1 MKKENMLRNVI
12 VLAVAVVSCTAGIVK
27 IAKYFKGKEEKEVAK
42 DFLLQANNNK
52 SFSTEQLVSVV
63 KDSVDKLGYTVFVK
77 TPKGTIGNTARLLY
91 LPCNAEKWRVRM
103 LDENSLIV
111 IPEGVIEEQEN
122 EDLIFAE

>member
-1 MKKENMLRNVI
+1 MRKENILRNVI

-27 IAKYFKGKEEKEVAK
+27 VAKYFKEKEEKEVAK
-42 DFLLQANNNK
+42 DFLQQADNK
-52 SFSTEQLVSVV
+52 SFSTEQLISAV

-91 LPCNAEKWRVRM
+91 LPCNAEKWRVKI
-103 LDENSLIV
+103 LDGDSLIV
-111 IPEGVIEEQEN
+111 IPEGAIEEQEN

>member
-12 VLAVAVVSCTAGIVK
+12 VFAGAVVSCTAGIVK
-27 IAKYFKGKEEKEVAK
+27 VVKYFKEKEEKEVVK
-42 DFLLQANNNK
+42 DFLLQADNK
-52 SFSTEQLVSVV
+52 SFSTEQLVSIV
-63 KDSVDKLGYTVFVK
+63 KDSVGKLGYTVFVK

-91 LPCNAEKWRVRM
+91 LPCNAEKWRVRI

-111 IPEGVIEEQEN
+111 IPEGAIEEQEN